1 MDILIHYWKSSPSSL
16 IQLRIAKGQEPGFV
30 HLQWSPLPAAP
41 STGEAHGRA
50 SETQDFCDGLF
61 RATPATGQRLLG
73 SH

>member
-61 RATPATGQRLLG
+61 RDTPATGQRLLG